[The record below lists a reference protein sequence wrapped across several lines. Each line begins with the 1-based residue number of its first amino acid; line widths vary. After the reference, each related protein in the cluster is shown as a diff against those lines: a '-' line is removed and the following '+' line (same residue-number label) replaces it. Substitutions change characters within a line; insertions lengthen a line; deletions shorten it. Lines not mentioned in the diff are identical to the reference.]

1 MTSSEGIEATTIAT
15 RLGVTFLFV
24 LLNGFFVAAE
34 FALVKTRRTRIRAL
48 ADGGSKSAKLVVH
61 MLGRLDIYLSACQ
74 FGITVSSL
82 ILGWLAEPAVA
93 HLIIAAATAVGWPV
107 ANTALLHAGSLAI
120 ALTIITTLHMTL
132 GEQAPKIWA
141 IQTADTAALAVAY
154 PLHIFTVVFRPLI
167 WVINQISNWMLRLV
181 GITSAE
187 EHEASFSA
195 DELREILES
204 SAQAGEISAR
214 QRKFANN
221 VLGFIN
227 LQVRHILVP
236 RVDVVWLSTHS
247 PVKETLRTI
256 RDSSHTR
263 FPLCKAD
270 LDSVIGIVHAKD
282 LMSVLSE
289 GRSIDLE
296 AIARKAVF
304 IPDTQSLGRM
314 IVEMQTA
321 RAKSAIVLDDHGTAI
336 GMAFLEDAIEEI
348 VGPIQDEFD
357 DEEPEIRRDEPGITD
372 IPGDLPLPE
381 AVEILGLDAVGT
393 DDTIGGHVVSLLG
406 RLPQSG
412 DQLTI
417 GGYRVTVTEVARRRI
432 LRLRFERANDP
443 VDTDHD
449 SKTDPNPAR

>member
-1 MTSSEGIEATTIAT
+1 MNVSPGLDIATTAT
-15 RLGVTFLFV
+15 RLGITFLFV

-34 FALVKTRRTRIRAL
+34 FALVKSRGTRLRAL
-48 ADGGSKSAKLVVH
+48 AEGGSKSAALVGH
-61 MLGRLDIYLSACQ
+61 MLGHVDIYLSACQ

-93 HLIIAAATAVGWPV
+93 YLIVAGATAMGWPI
-107 ANTALLHAGSLAI
+107 ANTALLHAGALAI
-120 ALTIITTLHMTL
+120 ALTIVTILHMTL

-141 IQTADTAALAVAY
+141 IQRAETTALAIAY

-181 GITSAE
+181 GITSADE
-187 EHEASFSA
+187 QEASFSA
-195 DELREILES
+195 DELRAILTS

-221 VLGFIN
+221 VLNFIN

-236 RVDVVWLSTHS
+236 RVDVVWISTDA
-247 PVKETLRTI
+247 PADQTLRVI
-256 RDSSHTR
+256 RESSHTR
-263 FPLCKAD
+263 FPLCEND

-282 LMSVLSE
+282 IMSVLSE
-289 GRSIDLE
+289 DLE
-296 AIARKAVF
+296 LDLKAIARDPVF

-314 IVEMQTA
+314 IVEMQAA
-321 RAKSAIVLDDHGTAI
+321 RAKSAIVLDDHGTTI

-357 DEEPEIRRDEPGITD
+357 DEEPAVSHDGPDITNMR
-372 IPGDLPLPE
+372 GDLPLPE
-381 AVEILGLDAVGT
+381 AVEILGLAATGS

-412 DQLTI
+412 DVLTI

-432 LRLRFERANDP
+432 LRLRFEHADDP
-443 VDTDHD
+443 VESDHD
-449 SKTDPNPAR
+449 SNTDPNPAE